1 MGNQYPNNKDQFSK
15 HSSSQPDATA
25 QAVNEM
31 LQEFVMASSLGFWVL
46 IKSMFS
52 KWFAITLSILGGG
65 LYYTFEVAKFGGHL
79 VWLQNS
85 DPKLFTY
92 DRLEWAWK
100 ISVLYHWIF
109 LYLLFLIPIVLILG
123 VSTRATRTKYKKLFE
138 AIGLRNGHQDT
149 PKLIRIKKHDRFRVS
164 YFFDGNGIGLSEF
177 EDKKERL
184 ETTFRS
190 NVESIKHGKNKSQVV
205 ITFNKQSF
213 PEKVKYTD
221 LAASHILSKESF
233 FVGQSSEGVI
243 TQEVGELPHMLIA
256 GTTGGGKSVAF
267 KQILMGLLESSP
279 HLQVYLIDL
288 KGGVEMIDFV
298 KCPNVR
304 VVKTMDKAVEL
315 LRQVEKEMK
324 DRFKYLEAKNRKQII
339 PEKDGKD
346 RIVLGVDE
354 CSVLYMNR
362 NRYDTDYAA
371 SLEARRLADSIAK
384 LSRAASIHM
393 ILATQ
398 KLDRQVLPTSV
409 SENISGRLAFRAN
422 SLQGSLVVLG
432 TKDANELPEVPG
444 RAIWA
449 FGTQKV
455 IVQAPFIDEKTI
467 KSRCEVIVSLHQV
480 GKKKLLS
487 PMLGEAEQKQEE
499 KAADVAYL
507 GVKEPHEA

>member
-1 MGNQYPNNKDQFSK
+1 MGSQYPNSK
-15 HSSSQPDATA
+15 EKFNNRSGPQPDATA

-31 LQEFVMASSLGFWVL
+31 LQEFIMVGSLGLWVL
-46 IKSMFS
+46 IKSLFS
-52 KWFAITLSILGGG
+52 RWFAVTIGLLGAG
-65 LYYTFEVAKFGGHL
+65 LYYTYEIARVGDHL

-85 DPKLFTY
+85 DPELFTY

-100 ISVLYHWIF
+100 IAVLYHWIF
-109 LYLLFLIPIVLILG
+109 LYLLYLTPIVLFLG
-123 VSTRATRTKYKKLFE
+123 ISARSTRTKYKKLFE
-138 AIGLRNGHQDT
+138 SMSLTNGHRDT
-149 PKLIRIKKHDRFRVS
+149 PKLIRVKKHDRYRKS
-164 YFFDGNGIGLSEF
+164 YFFDANGIGLSEF

-184 ETTFRS
+184 ETHFRS
-190 NVESIKHGKNKSQVV
+190 NVESIQHGKNKAQVV

-213 PEKVKYTD
+213 PEKVEYTD
-221 LAASHILSKESF
+221 LAASHVLPREGF
-233 FVGQSSEGVI
+233 FVGQSSEGIV
-243 TQEVGELPHMLIA
+243 TQEIGELPHMLIA

-279 HLQVYLIDL
+279 HLQMYLIDL

-304 VVKTMDKAVEL
+304 VVKTMDDAVQL

-362 NRYDTDYAA
+362 NRLDNDYEA
-371 SLEARRLADSIAK
+371 SLEARQLADSIAK

-432 TKDANELPEVPG
+432 SKDANELPEVPG
-444 RAIWA
+444 RGIWA
-449 FGTQKV
+449 FGTRKT

-467 KSRCEVIVSLHQV
+467 KSRCEVIASMHQK
-480 GKKKLLS
+480 GKKKLLT
-487 PMLGEAEQKQEE
+487 PMLGEVE
-499 KAADVAYL
+499 KAETEDVLDETYEQL
-507 GVKEPHEA
+507 QEDS